1 MAAKRLKAETGTLV
15 AWEERVG
22 NKWVPKKHSFNIAHR
37 LGAVLK
43 EMRQQDSLRN
53 ITLVKE

>member
-1 MAAKRLKAETGTLV
+1 MKRMKANEGTLV
-15 AWEERVG
+15 SWEERVG
-22 NKWVPKKHSFNIAHR
+22 NKWVTKKHSFNIAHR